1 MAKEKIG
8 LDRFDENAKRNI
20 PIVVKL
26 LAVIIT
32 SVVGSVIGI
41 VAFEL

>member
-32 SVVGSVIGI
+32 SVAGEI
-41 VAFEL
+41 LWKQM

>member
-26 LAVIIT
+26 LAL
-32 SVVGSVIGI
+32 S
-41 VAFEL
+41 LLRL

>member
-20 PIVVKL
+20 PNVVKH

-32 SVVGSVIGI
+32 SVAGEI
-41 VAFEL
+41 LWKQM